1 MKDAHITLRLPADV
15 ARALVRRARDTGV
28 AKSHLVRE
36 AVASYLGARPT
47 SARPSMTAAE
57 LAERWPTVPRLTPDE
72 ATALAADLAAA
83 RTALPPPPTAWE

>member
-1 MKDAHITLRLPADV
+1 MKDAHITLRLSADV
-15 ARALVRRARDTGV
+15 ARALGRRARDSGV

-36 AVASYLGARPT
+36 AVTFYLGARPT
-47 SARPSMTAAE
+47 SVCPSVTAAE

-83 RTALPPPPTAWE
+83 RTALPAPSTAWE